1 MNYSISGLY
10 AIADTNFL
18 SHNDL
23 GNAVALALLGGA
35 TLIQYRDKSQETQRR
50 YKEAKSLQQI
60 CRQHNVPLIIND
72 DVMLASEIGAGGVHL
87 GQEDLSLTLARQ
99 ILGAEAIIGVS
110 CYNKLAQAIAAEQAG
125 ADYIA
130 FGRLFPSTTKPEPI
144 YASLDLLREARRTV
158 SLPIVA
164 IGGITT
170 ENAPPVIEAGANAIA
185 VIGGLF
191 KSPNIQATAA
201 AYKQLFLSRNLPA

>member
-1 MNYSISGLY
+1 MSYSISGLY

-18 SHNDL
+18 SPNDL

-72 DVMLASEIGAGGVHL
+72 DVMLASEIGADGVHL

-144 YASLDLLREARRTV
+144 YASLDLLREARRTLN
-158 SLPIVA
+158 LPIVA
-164 IGGITT
+164 IGGITI
-170 ENAPPVIEAGANAIA
+170 ENAPSVIKAGADAIA